1 MHFELCNNCTQYVLD
16 PGLILQ
22 GSVLVLVLGLG
33 TKVLGLGLGL
43 GLVRQVLGLVL
54 GLEP

>member
-33 TKVLGLGLGL
+33 TKVLGLGL
-43 GLVRQVLGLVL
+43 VRQVLGLVL

>member
-33 TKVLGLGLGL
+33 TKVLGLGLAS
-43 GLVRQVLGLVL
+43 QVLVNNTAILPTQFL
-54 GLEP
+54 

>member
-33 TKVLGLGLGL
+33 TKVLGL
-43 GLVRQVLGLVL
+43 VRQVLGLVL

>member
-43 GLVRQVLGLVL
+43 VRQVLGLVL